1 MTADGTLSAQVTAYH
16 NWKKDL
22 VREIT
27 RYRSWLQDSELL
39 SEDLARHLQRGIELL
54 VQDELTIAFVGEYSR
69 GKTELINALFLA
81 EYGQRMLPS
90 QAGRTTMCPTEVF
103 FDRRSRQ
110 SYVRLL
116 PIETRN
122 GQASLQELRHSRDA
136 WDELSL
142 DLDDPESTRN
152 LLARVAEVK
161 SLSRERARELGF
173 DEAMLDEDPQT
184 PQQVLVPAWRHAM
197 ISIRHPLLER
207 GLRILDTPGLNALG
221 SEPELTISMLPSAQ
235 AVLFLLS
242 ADAGVTASDMRIWS
256 DYIDTENADHRAGRF
271 AVLNKIDTLW
281 DDPDNTGDGSQ
292 SIDAVRQTTARQ
304 LGLTSGEV
312 LPVSAKQGLLAQI
325 RQDSSLRQRSQLP
338 VLESLISER
347 ILSYKERLITHNL
360 VNDLTGMLQ
369 ANQAA
374 LQGRIES
381 LQEELQAL
389 QSREVDRDT
398 LARLAEQTR
407 RDYDFYYKKLITLK
421 SSRRLVESQSEVLL
435 QMLSMEQFEAHARK
449 TREKLESDWT
459 TLGLN
464 NSMDGFFK
472 VLEYDLNN
480 VMTEGRRGEKM
491 VRSIYNRYN
500 NESRGQHL
508 EPVPLRM
515 GRYLIALRDLRAKAD
530 RFRRNPKTLLSE
542 RRILIQRFF
551 NTIVSEAR
559 QIQQQAIE
567 DVQRWH
573 EEALMPI
580 LQYSQEQK
588 RLLEHQFRR
597 LRDMTHDREATE
609 RQRQALRESLDN
621 LTKQLRTAEQM
632 ERRIRQPPPSTTQD
646 RVVSMPGIA

>member
-1 MTADGTLSAQVTAYH
+1 MTADGTLSSQVTAYH
-16 NWKKDL
+16 GWKKDL

-27 RYRSWLQDSELL
+27 RYRSWLQDNELL
-39 SEDLARHLQRGIELL
+39 SEDLANHLQRGIDLL
-54 VQDELTIAFVGEYSR
+54 IQDELTIAFVGEYSR

-90 QAGRTTMCPTEVF
+90 QAGRTTMSPTEIF

-122 GQASLQELRHSRDA
+122 GDASLQELRHRHDA
-136 WDELSL
+136 WQELPL
-142 DLDDPESTRN
+142 DPSDSKSARQT
-152 LLARVAEVK
+152 LARVAEVK
-161 SLSRERARELGF
+161 SLSPSEARELGF
-173 DEAMLDEDPQT
+173 DEAMLDEDPQA
-184 PQQVLVPAWRHAM
+184 PDQVLIPAWRHAM
-197 ISIRHPLLER
+197 ISIQHPLLER

-221 SEPELTISMLPSAQ
+221 SEPELTIGMLPSAQ

-256 DYIDTENADHRAGRF
+256 EYIDTDNADHRAGRF
-271 AVLNKIDTLW
+271 ALLNKIDVLW
-281 DDPDNTGDGSQ
+281 DDPDNPGDSQ
-292 SIDAVRQTTARQ
+292 DSIEPVRQTTARQ
-304 LGLTSGEV
+304 LGITTDEV
-312 LPVSAKQGLLAQI
+312 IPISAKQGLLASI
-325 RQDSSLRQRSQLP
+325 RQDSALRERSQLP
-338 VLESLISER
+338 ALESLISQR

-369 ANQAA
+369 VNQAA
-374 LQGRIES
+374 LIGRIES
-381 LQEELQAL
+381 LQEELEAL
-389 QSREVDRDT
+389 QASEVDRDK

-407 RDYDFYYKKLITLK
+407 KDYDFYYKKLITLK
-421 SSRRLVESQSEVLL
+421 SSRRLVDAQSQVLL
-435 QMLSMEQFEAHARK
+435 EMLNMEQFEAHARK
-449 TREKLESDWT
+449 TRERLESDWT

-464 NSMDGFFK
+464 NSMDGFFR

-491 VRSIYNRYN
+491 VLSIYHRYN
-500 NESRGQHL
+500 TENRGKHL
-508 EPVPLRM
+508 EPVPLRL

-530 RFRRNPKTLLSE
+530 RFRRNPRTLLSE

-573 EEALMPI
+573 NEALMPI

-609 RQRQALRESLDN
+609 RQRSALRDSLDTLN
-621 LTKQLRTAEQM
+621 RQLRIAEQM
-632 ERRIRQPPPSTTQD
+632 EHRICQPAPSTTQN
-646 RVVSMPGIA
+646 RVASMPGIA